1 MKNDSNVRKYKVL
14 SPVYDLL
21 MGNRIFRNART
32 KAFSLLDM
40 KPNQQVLLVGVG
52 TGEDLPLLPKYIEI
66 VGVDLSDEMLEKA
79 RKKSDHAVLMHMNAE
94 SLAFENER
102 FDFVILNLILSVVE
116 NPQHALQGAVRVL
129 SPTGSILVF
138 DKFLDDNKKP
148 GMIRR
153 VFNKITSAIG
163 TDINRSFDEIM
174 MGTSLKIKHQESS
187 VLNGSYKIIVL
198 EKRTNGDI

>member
-1 MKNDSNVRKYKVL
+1 MKNNTNVRKYKVL

-21 MGNRIFRNART
+21 MGNRMFRNART
-32 KAFSLLDM
+32 KAFSLVDI

-52 TGEDLPLLPKYIEI
+52 TGEDLPLLPKHIEI
-66 VGVDLSDEMLEKA
+66 VGIDLSDEMLEKA

-94 SLAFENER
+94 SLAFENEK

-116 NPQHALQGAVRVL
+116 NPQKALQEAVRVL

-138 DKFLDDNKKP
+138 DKFWDDNKKP
-148 GMIRR
+148 GMMRR
-153 VFNKITSAIG
+153 AINKITSAIG
-163 TDINRSFDEIM
+163 TDINRSFEEIM

-187 VLNGSYKIIVL
+187 VLNGNYKIIVL
-198 EKRTNGDI
+198 KK

>member
-1 MKNDSNVRKYKVL
+1 MKNNTNVRKYKVL

-21 MGNRIFRNART
+21 MGNRMFRNART
-32 KAFSLLDM
+32 KAFSLVDI

-52 TGEDLPLLPKYIEI
+52 TGEDLPLLPKHIEI
-66 VGVDLSDEMLEKA
+66 VGIDLSDEMLEKA

-94 SLAFENER
+94 SLAFENEK

-116 NPQHALQGAVRVL
+116 NPQKALQEAVRVL

-138 DKFLDDNKKP
+138 DKFWGDNKKP
-148 GMIRR
+148 GMMRR
-153 VFNKITSAIG
+153 AINKITSAIG

-187 VLNGSYKIIVL
+187 VLNGNYKIIVL
-198 EKRTNGDI
+198 KK